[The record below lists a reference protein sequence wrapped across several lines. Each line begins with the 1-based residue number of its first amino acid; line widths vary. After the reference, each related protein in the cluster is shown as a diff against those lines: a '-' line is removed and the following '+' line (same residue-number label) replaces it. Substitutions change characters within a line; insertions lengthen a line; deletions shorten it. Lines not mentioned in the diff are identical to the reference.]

1 MVSDG
6 ERLNRER
13 EMFRRG
19 KSIEQG
25 LTRTRRSF
33 FGRIGSLLGQSEI
46 GDEVWEELE
55 ELLIQADVGVAATVD
70 VVQAVRDQAD
80 SEGLRSAGLVEEAL
94 RQKLVGILVQGPGTS
109 CTKDGLWIILVV
121 GVNGSGKT
129 TSIAKLGHHHQQQG
143 RKVLLAA
150 ADTFRAGATE
160 QLRIWGERLGAD
172 VIAHQPGADPA
183 AVVYDAVQA
192 AEARGADTLI
202 VDTAGR
208 LHTKYN
214 LMQELEK
221 IYRVIKKQVAG
232 APQETLLVLDA
243 TTGQNALSQAKYFND
258 AVDVNGI
265 LLAKLDGTAKGGIV
279 FAIATE
285 LGIPIRYVGIG
296 EELDDLLEFD
306 AQKFVAGLF
315 EDSS

>member
-6 ERLNRER
+6 ERLSRER

-55 ELLIQADVGVAATVD
+55 ELLIQADVGVTATVD
-70 VVQAVRDQAD
+70 LVQTVRDQAD
-80 SEGLRSAGLVEEAL
+80 SEGLRSAALVEEAL
-94 RQKLVGILVQGPGTS
+94 RQKLVGIFVQGPGTS

-129 TSIAKLGHHHQQQG
+129 TSIAKLGHNHQQQG

-160 QLRIWGERLGAD
+160 QLGIWGEGLGAD
-172 VIAHQPGADPA
+172 VIAHQP
-183 AVVYDAVQA
+183 
-192 AEARGADTLI
+192 
-202 VDTAGR
+202 
-208 LHTKYN
+208 
-214 LMQELEK
+214 
-221 IYRVIKKQVAG
+221 
-232 APQETLLVLDA
+232 
-243 TTGQNALSQAKYFND
+243 
-258 AVDVNGI
+258 
-265 LLAKLDGTAKGGIV
+265 
-279 FAIATE
+279 
-285 LGIPIRYVGIG
+285 
-296 EELDDLLEFD
+296 
-306 AQKFVAGLF
+306 
-315 EDSS
+315 